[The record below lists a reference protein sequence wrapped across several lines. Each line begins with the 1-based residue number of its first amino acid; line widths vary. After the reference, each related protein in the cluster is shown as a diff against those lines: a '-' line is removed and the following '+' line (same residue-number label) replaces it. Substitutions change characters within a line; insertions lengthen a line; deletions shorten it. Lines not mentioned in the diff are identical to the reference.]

1 MVPAVSVNYLAVLAA
16 AIAAMVLGFLW
27 YGPLFGKM
35 WMKLMNIDK
44 KKIDEA
50 KKKGMAM
57 NYVIMIISTLVM
69 SYTLAHLVKFLEVA
83 NILDSL
89 RVAFWMWL
97 GFIATVMIG
106 TVLWEGK
113 SWKLYCLNATYW
125 LVNLAIMSSILTLM
139 P

>member
-16 AIAAMVLGFLW
+16 AIAAMALGFLW

-57 NYVIMIISTLVM
+57 NYAIMIISTLVM
-69 SYTLAHLVKFLEVA
+69 SYTLAHLVKFLEVT
-83 NILDSL
+83 NILDAL

-106 TVLWEGK
+106 IVLWEGK
-113 SWKLYCLNATYW
+113 SWKLYCLNVTYW
-125 LVNLAIMSSILTLM
+125 LVNLALMSAILTLM

>member
-1 MVPAVSVNYLAVLAA
+1 MVPVVSVNYLAVLAA
-16 AIAAMVLGFLW
+16 AIAAIVLGFLW
-27 YGPLFGKM
+27 YGPLFGKT

-44 KKIDEA
+44 KKMDEA

-57 NYVIMIISTLVM
+57 NYIIMIISTLVM
-69 SYTLAHLVKFLEVA
+69 SYTLAHLVKFLSAA
-83 NILDSL
+83 NILDAL
-89 RVAFWMWL
+89 MVAFWMWL
-97 GFIATVMIG
+97 GFIATVMLG

-125 LVNLAIMSSILTLM
+125 LVNLAVMSSILALW

>member
-44 KKIDEA
+44 KKIDES
-50 KKKGMAM
+50 KKKGMVV
-57 NYVIMIISTLVM
+57 NYIIMIISTLVM
-69 SYTLAHLVKFLEVA
+69 SYTLAHLVKFLDVT
-83 NILDSL
+83 NILDAL

-125 LVNLAIMSSILTLM
+125 LVNLTVMSSILTLI